1 MPSSTNI
8 SPQFRSPGSLLISCL
23 VIAMAWAIDAKA
35 VEPVPFLQFI
45 EKQAVAEAASGRTT
59 TEESEA
65 VTGEAAET
73 QPPAELPEHAR
84 SGGDEN
90 GPGNGPAPVS
100 SVERVAFESR
110 LMQFP
115 VAGEENVLV
124 EPLNVPGIVA
134 ANEDGNR
141 FVAPVEG
148 IPSASMLMEEP
159 ALAEVPFPA
168 SSGKWFSS
176 GYWYASA
183 ESLWYDRSRNKRV
196 EIGRDLADEIPDG
209 PNKRDTRLRF
219 TTLAQP
225 FDTAPGFRATFG
237 RSLGR
242 DYLDRDRLIEFT
254 YTGALLWRGVDG
266 WNSLTPD
273 PTLISPLGLNV
284 PGFNFA
290 NTYRTSL
297 DSNFNSFETNFR
309 LRRRLG
315 RDQLVMSPNGGWSRH
330 AERGFLPGLI
340 LGARL
345 ARVDEDFWFRSR
357 RNGVDPSVFSGDYDI
372 TTQNWL
378 LGMNIGGELVSQ
390 NEFYYWGLRGRA
402 APALTFA
409 SAQQTVIGINST
421 NIPAPPPPPL
431 KPVPSP
437 VFREDRNTQ
446 TSPGFIGDLTLF
458 AGWNVT
464 PNFSLKVGYDFLWV
478 AGIATATRQFN
489 LDDLR
494 QNPMDAGGQTFFNG
508 VSFGLEGSW

>member
-1 MPSSTNI
+1 MPFSTHI
-8 SPQFRSPGSLLISCL
+8 PPQFRSPARSRLIPCLLI
-23 VIAMAWAIDAKA
+23 AMVCAIDAKG
-35 VEPVPFLQFI
+35 VEPVPFLRFI
-45 EKQAVAEAASGRTT
+45 EDEAAARAAAEATNAEG
-59 TEESEA
+59 SEA
-65 VTGEAAET
+65 VSQEAAEP
-73 QPPAELPEHAR
+73 QPPAELPEHVR
-84 SGGDEN
+84 SGTDAS
-90 GPGNGPAPVS
+90 GPATDSAPAS

-115 VAGEENVLV
+115 VDGEESVLV
-124 EPLNVPGIVA
+124 EPLAVPEIVA
-134 ANEDGNR
+134 DDEDGNR
-141 FVAPVEG
+141 VVAPVEG
-148 IPSASMLMEEP
+148 IPGASMLTEEP

-196 EIGRDLADEIPDG
+196 TVGIEE
-209 PNKRDTRLRF
+209 RLPIIQF

-225 FDTAPGFRATFG
+225 FDTSPGVRATFG

-242 DYLDRDRLIEFT
+242 DYLDRDRFIEFT
-254 YTGALLWRGVDG
+254 YTGALLWQGVDG
-266 WNSLTPD
+266 WNSLTAE

-284 PGFNFA
+284 PGFNRA

-357 RNGVDPSVFSGDYDI
+357 RNGVAADVFSGDYDI

-409 SAQQTVIGINST
+409 AAQQTVIGINQT
-421 NIPAPPPPPL
+421 KDPQNP
-431 KPVPSP
+431 PVPSP

-508 VSFGLEGSW
+508 VSLGLEGSW

>member
-1 MPSSTNI
+1 MRSSTHI
-8 SPQFRSPGSLLISCL
+8 TLQFRSPARSRLISCL
-23 VIAMAWAIDAKA
+23 VVAMACAIDARG
-35 VEPVPFLQFI
+35 VEPVPFLQLI
-45 EKQAVAEAASGRTT
+45 EDETGDEASSEGRN
-59 TEESEA
+59 TEGFEGVSQ
-65 VTGEAAET
+65 EAAEPP
-73 QPPAELPEHAR
+73 PPAELPEHVR
-84 SGGDEN
+84 SGTDEN

-115 VAGEENVLV
+115 VEGEESVLV
-124 EPLNVPGIVA
+124 EPLNVPQILA
-134 ANEDGNR
+134 ADEDGNR

-148 IPSASMLMEEP
+148 IPRASMLTEEP

-196 EIGRDLADEIPDG
+196 EIGRDLADETLE
-209 PNKRDTRLRF
+209 RVTRLRF

-254 YTGALLWRGVDG
+254 YTGALLWQGVDG
-266 WNSLTPD
+266 WNSLTPE
-273 PTLISPLGLNV
+273 PTLVSPLGLNV
-284 PGFNFA
+284 PGFNLA

-409 SAQQTVIGINST
+409 SAQQTVVGINST
-421 NIPAPPPPPL
+421 NIPPPPPPPL

-494 QNPMDAGGQTFFNG
+494 QNPIDAGGQTFFNG

>member
-1 MPSSTNI
+1 MPSSTQI
-8 SPQFRSPGSLLISCL
+8 SPQFRSPARLLL
-23 VIAMAWAIDAKA
+23 VPFLLVVMAWAIDAKG
-35 VEPVPFLQFI
+35 VEPVPFLRFI
-45 EKQAVAEAASGRTT
+45 EDETAVEAAAEGTT
-59 TEESEA
+59 AEESET
-65 VTGEAAET
+65 VSQEAAEPP
-73 QPPAELPEHAR
+73 PPAQLPDHGP
-84 SGGDEN
+84 SGADESR
-90 GPGNGPAPVS
+90 PGNDPAPAS

-115 VAGEENVLV
+115 VDGEESVLV

-134 ANEDGNR
+134 DDEDGNR
-141 FVAPVEG
+141 FVVPVEG
-148 IPSASMLMEEP
+148 IPPASMLTEEP

-196 EIGRDLADEIPDG
+196 EIGRDLIDETPD
-209 PNKRDTRLRF
+209 RATRIRF

-225 FDTAPGFRATFG
+225 FDTSPGFRATFG

-242 DYLDRDRLIEFT
+242 DYLDRDRFIEFT

-266 WNSLTPD
+266 WNSLTPE

-357 RNGVDPSVFSGDYDI
+357 RNGVDPSVFRGDYDI

-421 NIPAPPPPPL
+421 NNPPPPPPPL

>member
-1 MPSSTNI
+1 MPFSKHIPS
-8 SPQFRSPGSLLISCL
+8 QVRSPARPCLLAIL
-23 VIAMAWAIDAKA
+23 VVAMAWTADVHA
-35 VEPVPFLQFI
+35 VEPVPFLRAI
-45 EKQAVAEAASGRTT
+45 EDEIADESPAERSSAETVPQEVAEPQPPGKL
-59 TEESEA
+59 SEA
-65 VTGEAAET
+65 SRQETGESSIEDDSA
-73 QPPAELPEHAR
+73 PASP
-84 SGGDEN
+84 
-90 GPGNGPAPVS
+90 
-100 SVERVAFESR
+100 VERVAFESR

-115 VAGEENVLV
+115 EDDDGADAGSVV
-124 EPLNVPGIVA
+124 MEPLVVPEIVA
-134 ANEDGNR
+134 NDYDGNKI
-141 FVAPVEG
+141 VESVEG
-148 IPSASMLMEEP
+148 IPQGSILIEEP
-159 ALAEVPFPA
+159 ALAEMPVLA

-196 EIGRDLADEIPDG
+196 LVGIDDLDSRIQ
-209 PNKRDTRLRF
+209 F

-225 FDTAPGFRATFG
+225 FDTAPGVRATFG

-254 YTGALLWRGVDG
+254 YTGALLWQGVDG
-266 WNSLTPD
+266 WNSLTAA
-273 PTLISPLGLNV
+273 PTLISPLGPNV

-297 DSNFNSFETNFR
+297 DSNFNSIEVNFR

-340 LGARL
+340 LGPRL

-357 RNGVDPSVFSGDYDI
+357 RNGVAPEVFSGDYDI

-378 LGMNIGGELVSQ
+378 LGMNVGGELVSQ

-409 SAQQTVIGINST
+409 SAQQTVIGINNT
-421 NIPAPPPPPL
+421 NIPQNPI
-431 KPVPSP
+431 VPSP
-437 VFREDRNTQ
+437 VFREDQNTQ

-489 LDDLR
+489 LNDIR
-494 QNPMDAGGQTFFNG
+494 QNPMDAGGQTFYNG

>member
-1 MPSSTNI
+1 MQSSTH
-8 SPQFRSPGSLLISCL
+8 STLHFQSSARPWLIGCL
-23 VIAMAWAIDAKA
+23 VVAMACGLDAKG
-35 VEPVPFLQFI
+35 VEPVPFLEAI
-45 EKQAVAEAASGRTT
+45 EDASAGPSDSPVEGAAADAEDPVPQEA
-59 TEESEA
+59 TEP
-65 VTGEAAET
+65 
-73 QPPAELPEHAR
+73 QPPAKLPEDSR
-84 SGGDEN
+84 TETDESGREN
-90 GPGNGPAPVS
+90 DSAPASP
-100 SVERVAFESR
+100 VERVAFESR

-115 VAGEENVLV
+115 DDGGADEGSVLV
-124 EPLNVPGIVA
+124 EPLVVPEIVA
-134 ANEDGNR
+134 NDYDGNR
-141 FVAPVEG
+141 IVESVEG
-148 IPSASMLMEEP
+148 IPQETMLIEEP
-159 ALAEVPFPA
+159 ALAEMPVLA

-183 ESLWYDRSRNKRV
+183 ESLWYERSRNKRV
-196 EIGRDLADEIPDG
+196 LVGIDDLDSRIQ
-209 PNKRDTRLRF
+209 F

-225 FDTAPGFRATFG
+225 FDTSAGVRATFG

-254 YTGALLWRGVDG
+254 YTGALLWQGVDG
-266 WNSLTPD
+266 WNSLTAA
-273 PTLISPLGLNV
+273 PTLVSPLGPNA

-297 DSNFNSFETNFR
+297 DSNFNSIEVNFR

-340 LGARL
+340 LGPRL

-357 RNGVDPSVFSGDYDI
+357 RNGVAPEVFSGDYDI

-390 NEFYYWGLRGRA
+390 NEFYFWGLRGRA

-409 SAQQTVIGINST
+409 SAQQTVIGINNT
-421 NIPAPPPPPL
+421 NIPQNPI
-431 KPVPSP
+431 VPSP
-437 VFREDRNTQ
+437 VFREDQNTQ

-489 LDDLR
+489 LNDIR
-494 QNPMDAGGQTFFNG
+494 QNPMDAGGQTFYNG